1 MAASMVCRR
10 MRRLAAAVLFAALV
24 SPAGAPAER
33 WQPDV
38 RGAAAWEAQRQGSI
52 TFAVRTQDRLRGRG
66 LDRQVPCASVIKAMF
81 MVTYLRQADVRDR
94 DLEASD
100 RSLLAPMIRRSDN
113 VAATRIRD
121 LVGNAA
127 VVRLAERAGMT
138 RFEIASVWGLSR
150 ITARD
155 QTTFFLEIEDLL
167 PERHRAYA
175 LRLLRTIVP
184 SQRWG
189 MAQVAPGGWTLH
201 FKGGWGSG
209 TGAVDHQVGLLRR
222 GEHRVAIAI
231 LTTGSPSHAY
241 GKATLRGVARRLMRG
256 LGPQRTGTAGPSAG
270 AMAPGPHTSR

>member
-1 MAASMVCRR
+1 
-10 MRRLAAAVLFAALV
+10 MRRLAAAVLLAALV
-24 SPAGAPAER
+24 SPAGASAER

-38 RGAAAWEAQRQGSI
+38 AGAAAWAAQRQGSV
-52 TFAVRTQDRLRGRG
+52 TFAVRTHDRLLGRG
-66 LDRQVPCASVIKAMF
+66 LDRQVPGASVMKAMF
-81 MVTYLRQADVRDR
+81 LVTYLWQASVRDR

-100 RSLLAPMIRRSDN
+100 RRLLAPMIRRSDN

-121 LVGNAA
+121 IVGNAA
-127 VVRLAERAGMT
+127 IVRLAERAGMT

-155 QTTFFLEIEDLL
+155 QTRFFLDLEHLL

-189 MAQVAPGGWTLH
+189 MAQVIPERWRLH

-222 GEHRVAIAI
+222 GDYRVAIAV

-241 GKATLRGVARRLMRG
+241 GKATLRGVSRRLMRG
-256 LGPQRTGTAGPSAG
+256 LGPQRTGTAEPIEA
-270 AMAPGPHTSR
+270 AIQASR